1 MKGVMH
7 ELIDHAKT
15 QSEIITIGLKSGITF
30 TGKITENPKVRYTME
45 FITINESFDN
55 DFEIAHIP
63 ISEIEYISYPNGDET
78 DE

>member
-7 ELIDHAKT
+7 ELINHAKT
-15 QSEIITIGLKSGITF
+15 QSEIITVGLKSGITF
-30 TGKITENPKVRYTME
+30 TGKITENPKVVYTME
-45 FITINESFDN
+45 FITMHESFDN

-63 ISEIEYISYPNGDET
+63 LKEIEYISYPEGDET